1 MDGSPGALTKTRSWP
16 RNSSTA
22 VTLSAVRCPKRRW
35 LRAKSSPPTKS
46 WAWSRRRSAV
56 VRKKT
61 EIDHSRCGKREKFKP
76 DTAQADSH
84 GAARSI
90 QAWPR
95 PLGSRSGDA
104 DEAAAAPA
112 HLLADRVRLALTPY
126 GAVLGCNRCSTSSRG
141 FANGLHSAGSPSQ
154 DTRAV
159 GSQSVAHKANLLSG
173 SGKVF
178 SALGAAG
185 WRSTYRAPE

>member
-1 MDGSPGALTKTRSWP
+1 M
-16 RNSSTA
+16 
-22 VTLSAVRCPKRRW
+22 
-35 LRAKSSPPTKS
+35 
-46 WAWSRRRSAV
+46 
-56 VRKKT
+56 
-61 EIDHSRCGKREKFKP
+61 IDHSRCGKREKFKA
-76 DTAQADSH
+76 DTAQAHSH

-90 QAWPR
+90 QACPR
-95 PLGSRSGDA
+95 PLGSSSGDA

-126 GAVLGCNRCSTSSRG
+126 GAVLGCNRCSTSSTG

-173 SGKVF
+173 SGEVF

-185 WRSTYRAPE
+185 WRSSIERLSKDTVAVMNEEPIRMVRGDRLAQLLQRPSCRRIRRHIPMEQTA